1 MAEFRYETR
10 CGGRLLKVIEQ
21 VEVPDFPMDYS
32 RADLLPGQDL
42 RSPYPTA
49 EAAAEATAAY
59 RAASTVPVVDG
70 QWWWMVDEHRVAD
83 DVARAM
89 LAEYGDQP

>member
-1 MAEFRYETR
+1 MARVRYETR

-21 VEVPDFPMDYS
+21 VEVPDFPGDL
-32 RADLLPGQDL
+32 RRDDLLPGQYRDT
-42 RSPYPTA
+42 PFATA

-89 LAEYGDQP
+89 LAEYGEQP

>member
-1 MAEFRYETR
+1 MARVRYETY
-10 CGGRLLKVIEQ
+10 CGGRLRKVIEQ
-21 VEVPDFPMDYS
+21 VEVPDFPMDRS

-59 RAASTVPVVDG
+59 RAANTVPVVDG
-70 QWWWMVDEHRVAD
+70 QWWWVVDEQRVEP
-83 DVARAM
+83 DVAHAM
-89 LAEYGDQP
+89 LAEYGEQA